1 MKKKDQ
7 IINYAIIWTLLSAL
21 ILFKFWH
28 LKYLI
33 WNIGL
38 AFIPYLLSLLISE
51 KKANKFVKLIAAPL
65 WLFFYPNAIYLYTDA
80 IHLSNSQFYTVYPN
94 VEYVMD
100 IYLWASFS
108 IMMFAIVF
116 GIVLSYVSFNN
127 IVSALKLKTVGKYSA
142 LTVLSL
148 LTGVAIYI
156 GRFLR
161 FNSWDVLTN
170 LNGLID
176 FVKSGFTKEAIYFII
191 LFSAFHFFVITII
204 DFINV
209 KGR

>member
-1 MKKKDQ
+1 MIKIDKIKFTKEIKS
-7 IINYAIIWTLLSAL
+7 IIKNLDDEISYYTNVDISWYDRYSDNSYI
-21 ILFKFWH
+21 
-28 LKYLI
+28 
-33 WNIGL
+33 
-38 AFIPYLLSLLISE
+38 YLL
-51 KKANKFVKLIAAPL
+51 KDDDK
-65 WLFFYPNAIYLYTDA
+65 
-80 IHLSNSQFYTVYPN
+80 
-94 VEYVMD
+94 
-100 IYLWASFS
+100 
-108 IMMFAIVF
+108 FAIVF

-191 LFSAFHFFVITII
+191 LFAVFHFFVITII